1 MNNLSAHIILFFCLV
16 ITNSYADNA
25 TISGNSSCADNS
37 KIEALADTLSMLD
50 SSDTVLE
57 IDLHLRDHK
66 FFPKTIKIPSQ
77 RKVRLTIHNDDPTI
91 EEFESHDLKREKVI
105 LAKSHTVII
114 LAPLKKG
121 IYKFFGEFHEDT
133 AQGELIVE
141 DVIK

>member
-1 MNNLSAHIILFFCLV
+1 MKNLSAYIILLFCLV
-16 ITNSYADNA
+16 ITNSYANDN
-25 TISGNSSCADNS
+25 TIENPSCADNL
-37 KIEALADTLSMLD
+37 KIEILADSLSMLD
-50 SSDTVLE
+50 SSDAVLK

-66 FFPKTIKIPSQ
+66 FFPKIITIPSQ
-77 RKVRLTIHNDDPTI
+77 RKVRLTIYNDDLTI
-91 EEFESHDLKREKVI
+91 EEFESHDLKREKII

-141 DVIK
+141 DVVK

>member
-1 MNNLSAHIILFFCLV
+1 MKNLSAYIILFFCLV
-16 ITNSYADNA
+16 ITNSYANDA
-25 TISGNSSCADNS
+25 TMSDNSSCATS
-37 KIEALADTLSMLD
+37 ATIEVLADTLSLLD
-50 SSDTVLE
+50 SHDEILE

-66 FFPKTIKIPSQ
+66 FFPKTIQIPSQ
-77 RKVRLTIHNDDPTI
+77 RKVRLTIYNNDPTI

-141 DVIK
+141 DVVK

>member
-1 MNNLSAHIILFFCLV
+1 MKNLSAYIILFFCLV
-16 ITNSYADNA
+16 ITNSYANDA
-25 TISGNSSCADNS
+25 TMSDNSSCATS
-37 KIEALADTLSMLD
+37 STIEVLADTLSLLD
-50 SSDTVLE
+50 SHDEILE

-66 FFPKTIKIPSQ
+66 FFPKTIQIPSQ
-77 RKVRLTIHNDDPTI
+77 RKVRLTIYNNDPTI

-141 DVIK
+141 DVVK